1 MSSVC
6 FRVAVLAL
14 SLAASCA
21 AQLPAITTTSLP
33 NGTTG
38 GAYAAAL
45 AVTGGTPPYSNWT
58 VGAGSL
64 PPGLKLDAS
73 SGTLSGMPTASGIFT
88 FFVTVADS
96 AGGISPAAPFTI
108 TTSLPTVITA
118 ATDLPPGVVGA
129 SYSYTLTPSG
139 GTPPYS
145 NWTLAAG
152 TLPQGLFL
160 DPTSGSITGTP
171 IAVGAYSFKVT
182 VQDSTGVTSP
192 PDSLTIVAGV
202 AIVTNSLPKGTLTA
216 AYTAQLAALGGV
228 PPYGAWT
235 VSSGVLPPGLS
246 LASTTGALTGT
257 PSTPG
262 SYSFSIT
269 TTDTA
274 GTLSPPQPFTVVI
287 AQVPV
292 VVTGALMAGLPGVP
306 YTATL
311 TAKGGSAPLVWAVS
325 SGTLP
330 AGLSLSPGMGIIS
343 GTPQSAAGTT
353 FNFTVQAT
361 DSAGVVSAPQPLS
374 IAITLANLTVAPASL
389 DFSATPGDILQP
401 PVQSVSIF
409 SVSAPVTFTA
419 TPSTASGGNWL
430 SVRGGGKTPNS
441 ILVSVVTGGLSS
453 NTTYKGS
460 IKVSGQNI
468 APATIP
474 VTLTIGATGPATLS
488 VVPSSLTLSYVQG
501 NSTDQRY
508 LVINNTGSGTIH
520 YSAQS
525 ATDNCGANWL
535 NVLSGPGSATPSAPG
550 VAAILINA
558 SGISDRTCTGTVTI
572 SDSAAGQTQKVPVTM
587 TVSAQNQALLLTRT
601 GMSFQTSTGA
611 TPATQTFAVLNT
623 GVSTVNWTATV
634 QTLSGGPWLTVSPST
649 GSSTAGVIPAPVTV
663 TASSQGLP
671 PGIYYGSVRIASNSV
686 GNSPQAVSVMLTV
699 LDAPPAPPPLLPS
712 GVILTGQAQ
721 TLTITNPWNSGLAY
735 NSTVVTDNGLNWL
748 SQTPASGTV
757 AASGSATM
765 TLQTNFNG
773 IPPGLAH
780 GVVRMAFI
788 DGTVHSVDVYAIAP
802 PAAVTPAGLRSEAI
816 AESCPGNTGIAVVLR
831 SPEPGFQV
839 SAQVPVSLE
848 LSARDCATGKT
859 IKQSSGAGAQVIIA
873 GSNSPIA
880 LTDDGTGNWT
890 GTWTP
895 TAAAPVTGLSARVD
909 QYVGSLAAVVSGVDY
924 LSGTVNPAPDGAA
937 GVVTAVMNGSTQA
950 AGSVTPGSWV
960 SLLGI
965 AMGDSD
971 AAALQTPYPSTLGG
985 TQVLLQGQALPLYLV
1000 NSTQVDAL
1008 IPPGINVNERQQLVV
1023 QRGSTQSPG
1032 VDVRVVK

>member
-1 MSSVC
+1 MFSLC
-6 FRVAVLAL
+6 TRLAVLVL

-21 AQLPAITTTSLP
+21 AQLPAITTSALP

-38 GAYAAAL
+38 GAYSAAL
-45 AVTGGTPPYSNWT
+45 SVTGGTPPYSNWT

-64 PPGLKLDAS
+64 PPGLKLDPSTGSLSGVPAT
-73 SGTLSGMPTASGIFT
+73 SGTFT

-96 AGGISPAAPFTI
+96 AGGISPAAAFTI
-108 TTSLPTVITA
+108 TTSAPAVLTLS
-118 ATDLPPGVVGA
+118 TDLPPGVVGTA
-129 SYSYTLTPSG
+129 YSYTLTPSG

-160 DPTSGSITGTP
+160 DPISGSITGTP

-182 VQDSTGVTSP
+182 VQDSTGVTSQ

-202 AIVTNSLPKGTLTA
+202 AIITNSLPKGTLTA
-216 AYTAQLAALGGV
+216 AYSAQLAALGGV
-228 PPYGAWT
+228 PPYAGWT

-246 LASTTGALTGT
+246 LAPATGALTGT
-257 PSTPG
+257 PTTPG

-274 GTLSPPQPFTVVI
+274 GTVSPPQPYTIVI

-292 VVTGALMAGLPGVP
+292 VTTGALMSGLPGVP
-306 YTATL
+306 YSATL
-311 TAKGGSAPLVWAVS
+311 TVKGGSAPLTWAVT
-325 SGTLP
+325 SGSLP
-330 AGLSLSPGMGIIS
+330 VGLSLSPGMGIIS

-374 IAITLANLTVAPASL
+374 LAITLANLTVAPASL
-389 DFSATPGDILQP
+389 SFSAAPGDTLQP

-409 SVSAPVTFTA
+409 SVAAPVTFTA
-419 TPSTASGGNWL
+419 TPSTTSGGNWL

-441 ILVSVVTGGLSS
+441 ILVSVVTGGLTS

-460 IKVSGQNI
+460 IKISGQNI

-488 VVPSSLTLSYVQG
+488 VAPSSLTMSYVQG

-520 YSAQS
+520 YSSQA
-525 ATDNCGANWL
+525 ATDNCGPNWL
-535 NVLSGPGSATPSAPG
+535 NVLSGPGSAIPSTPG
-550 VAAILINA
+550 IAAILVNPA
-558 SGISDRTCTGTVTI
+558 GISDRTCTGTVTV
-572 SDSAAGQTQKVPVTM
+572 SDSATGQSQKVPVTM
-587 TVSAQNQALLLTRT
+587 TVSAQNQALLLTRS
-601 GMSFQTSTGA
+601 GMSFQTSTGVA
-611 TPATQTFAVLNT
+611 PGAQTFAVLNT
-623 GVSTVNWTATV
+623 GVSTVNWTANA
-634 QTLSGGPWLTVSPST
+634 QTLRGGPWLTVSPST
-649 GSSTAGVIPAPVTV
+649 GSATAGVIPSPVTV
-663 TASSQGLP
+663 DANSQGLP
-671 PGIYYGSVRIASNSV
+671 PGIYYGSVQIASNSV

-699 LDAPPAPPPLLPS
+699 LDSPPPPPPLVPS

-721 TLTITNPWNSGLAY
+721 SLTIANPWNSGLTY

-748 SQTPASGTV
+748 TQTPSGATV
-757 AASGSATM
+757 AAGGSATM

-773 IPPGLAH
+773 VPPGLAH
-780 GVVRMAFI
+780 GVVRIAFF
-788 DGTVHSVDVYAIAP
+788 DGTVHSVDVYAIVPPVAVAASGLQ
-802 PAAVTPAGLRSEAI
+802 PAAV
-816 AESCPGNTGIAVVLR
+816 AETCPGNTGIAVVLR

-839 SAQVPVSLE
+839 SAQVPVPLE
-848 LSARDCATGKT
+848 LIARDCATGKV
-859 IKQSSGAGAQVIIA
+859 IKQVSGAGAQVIIA
-873 GSNSPIA
+873 GSTSPIP
-880 LTDDGTGNWT
+880 LTDDGTGTWT

-895 TAAAPVTGLSARVD
+895 TATASMIELAARVD
-909 QYVGSLAAVVSGVDY
+909 QYVGSLATVVSGVDY

-950 AGSVTPGSWV
+950 AGSATPGSWV

-971 AAALQTPYPSTLGG
+971 AAALQTPYPNTLGG
-985 TQVLLQGQALPLYLV
+985 TQVLLQGQPLPLYMV
-1000 NSTQVDAL
+1000 NSTQVNAL
-1008 IPPGINVNERQQLVV
+1008 IPSGINVNERQQLVV